1 MFLLDS
7 NKYATNPDGIS
18 GEVLAI
24 LERVGAK
31 VLASRPWQDAKL
43 AYLVEG
49 HRRGMY
55 FLTYFTLD
63 TQHLQEVIRL
73 CKFNENILRHLFI
86 KLDPALVEPMV
97 AMASGRGDVV
107 VTSFRDPDSNA
118 PTTAPALVAPGA
130 STEAAATEA
139 AETTDAATVDA
150 AT

>member
-7 NKYATNPDGIS
+7 NKYATNPDGTA

-43 AYLVEG
+43 AYLIEG

-73 CKFNENILRHLFI
+73 CKFNETILRHLFI

-118 PTTAPALVAPGA
+118 PAPAPAGAPA
-130 STEAAATEA
+130 EAV
-139 AETTDAATVDA
+139 AETAEAT
-150 AT
+150 T